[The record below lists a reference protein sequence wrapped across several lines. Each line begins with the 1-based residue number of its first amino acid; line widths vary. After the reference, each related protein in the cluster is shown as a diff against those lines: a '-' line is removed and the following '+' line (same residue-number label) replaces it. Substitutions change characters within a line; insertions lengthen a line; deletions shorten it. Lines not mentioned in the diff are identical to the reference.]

1 VSAWL
6 PLLPLLGYSTENG
19 AKTNILSGI
28 QDRRNGGQRPDAKDK
43 GAPGAGGTYVRPDE
57 EMPATRTRASDITM
71 NGSAAEGID
80 NREIDRWTANHTS
93 NAPATRQSNE
103 VPRITAQHLNMT
115 SVTACG
121 IFNRLGNNEEDTADN
136 EISPKNTLSAY
147 RHNNK
152 GEPAAERPA
161 ERTTRTSGSKTHPH
175 PEVPPSLIREELAGH
190 QQASQ
195 AGISV
200 TFEPK
205 KTWVGYVVQQVLE
218 RPHQIRKY
226 PLVPGAVLFEVDDRS
241 VADKSP
247 EELTALLSGPKGS
260 TVWLGLKTDGKKRT

>member
-1 VSAWL
+1 
-6 PLLPLLGYSTENG
+6 
-19 AKTNILSGI
+19 
-28 QDRRNGGQRPDAKDK
+28 
-43 GAPGAGGTYVRPDE
+43 
-57 EMPATRTRASDITM
+57 
-71 NGSAAEGID
+71 
-80 NREIDRWTANHTS
+80 
-93 NAPATRQSNE
+93 
-103 VPRITAQHLNMT
+103 MT